1 MESFI
6 YALELVFV
14 PEVLVVLLLA
24 SVFGL
29 FVGSIPGLTAT
40 MAVAL
45 LVPLTFFMDP
55 VPAIGAVV
63 ATTALS
69 LIHI

>member
-1 MESFI
+1 MEAFV
-6 YALELVFV
+6 YALGLVFA
-14 PEVLVVLLLA
+14 PKVLIVLFFA

-55 VPAIGAVV
+55 VPAI
-63 ATTALS
+63 
-69 LIHI
+69 

>member
-1 MESFI
+1 MESFV

-29 FVGSIPGLTAT
+29 FVGSIP
-40 MAVAL
+40 
-45 LVPLTFFMDP
+45 
-55 VPAIGAVV
+55 
-63 ATTALS
+63 
-69 LIHI
+69 